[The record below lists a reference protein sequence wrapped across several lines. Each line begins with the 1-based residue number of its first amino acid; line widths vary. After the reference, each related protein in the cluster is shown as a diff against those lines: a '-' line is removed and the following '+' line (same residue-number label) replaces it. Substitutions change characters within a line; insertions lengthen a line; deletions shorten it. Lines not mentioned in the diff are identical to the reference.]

1 MVSGREPYKNNLH
14 IFGSR
19 IWALIFTS
27 VFFARVPG
35 FRTGLKLDAKSVSP
49 GTCCAGNGSAPLVC
63 RLVGGAPNRGEILSE
78 HSVRGANG
86 KSQ

>member
-14 IFGSR
+14 IFGVPDLGANFH
-19 IWALIFTS
+19 IC
-27 VFFARVPG
+27 FFARVPG